1 MRPFRSLLFVPGH
14 KSDWVDKG
22 VRSGADAL
30 ILDLE
35 DAVPEGEK
43 DTARAVTRESVLRL
57 GEEHGPGVVVRVN
70 ALDTLHHGQDL
81 DAVVQPGLSA
91 LLLPKIL
98 HRSDLVAFDA
108 LVRHFEILRGLPVG
122 AIAFIPSLETARS
135 LVHVERL
142 ARHPRVA
149 CLMAAAARDAD
160 ISREVGFT
168 WTAEGTETLYLRSR
182 AVLAARAAGLQQV
195 VVGLWQ
201 EIRDLDGLRTFAR
214 ANAGLGFTG
223 QVLIHPSHV
232 PIVNEAYSLSVAE
245 IERLTGLT
253 AAYEAG
259 AAMGEG
265 AVLYQGD
272 HIDRAHYEHAR
283 HLLAM
288 VTREGATG

>member
-14 KSDWVDKG
+14 KPDWVDKA

-43 DTARAVTRESVLRL
+43 DTAREVTRDSVRRI
-57 GEEHGPGVVVRVN
+57 GQGDGAGVVVRVN
-70 ALDTLHHGQDL
+70 ALETHHHGRDL
-81 DAVVQPGLSA
+81 DAVVQPGLAA
-91 LLLPKIL
+91 LLLPKIYR
-98 HRSDLVAFDA
+98 RSDLVAFDA
-108 LVRHFEILRGLPVG
+108 IVRHFEIVRDMPVG
-122 AIAFIPSLETARS
+122 GIAFIPSLETARS
-135 LVHVERL
+135 LVNVERL
-142 ARHPRVA
+142 AGHPRVA
-149 CLMAAAARDAD
+149 CLMSAAARDAD

-168 WTAEGTETLYLRSR
+168 WTTEGTETLYLRSR

-201 EIRDLDGLRTFAR
+201 EIRDLDGLGAFAR
-214 ANAGLGFTG
+214 TNAGLGFTG

-232 PIVNEAYSLSVAE
+232 PIVNEVYSLSTAE
-245 IERLTGLT
+245 VERLSGLT

-259 AAMGEG
+259 AARGEG
-265 AVLYQGD
+265 AVIYQGD

-283 HLLAM
+283 QLLA
-288 VTREGATG
+288 VATRDGATT